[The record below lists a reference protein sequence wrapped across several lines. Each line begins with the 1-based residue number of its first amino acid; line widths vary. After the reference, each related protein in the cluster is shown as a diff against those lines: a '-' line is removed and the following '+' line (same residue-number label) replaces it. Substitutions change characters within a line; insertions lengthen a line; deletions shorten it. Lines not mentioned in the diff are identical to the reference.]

1 MLKILQLVP
10 HTLWLM
16 YNVNHANRTI
26 YLPFLTE
33 QRFLLTMQ
41 MSTERSQYWRA
52 ELKTPRGCWSG
63 CHTVSGGK
71 KRKDEKKFPLLSAVN
86 QKACSQT
93 IQAPY
98 PAPQQFV
105 SHDSQRPPINLEGVA
120 CPAVQEGMENLRG
133 WTERAKC
140 NRLFVDVSLFLFQ
153 YFTKSVC
160 KPYGYFYALLPEGR
174 LCKPGWATG
183 AAAAAACLPLLGS
196 GVIGPTRGDPSQPS
210 TPGMAETRR
219 PPACTKSQAG
229 ASKEGRAGW
238 GGRADSNS
246 FTLAVSLFKGA
257 GSAEWLG
264 RMH

>member
-196 GVIGPTRGDPSQPS
+196 GVIGRSLPTEHARNGRNPAPTSMHQV
-210 TPGMAETRR
+210 PGWGQQGRQGRM
-219 PPACTKSQAG
+219 
-229 ASKEGRAGW
+229 GRACWQQFIHSG
-238 GGRADSNS
+238 S
-246 FTLAVSLFKGA
+246 FTFQRSRLCWMTWAHAL
-257 GSAEWLG
+257 
-264 RMH
+264 MC